1 MPAPHHV
8 YADFNAI
15 EYPGDG
21 SCYARL
27 PLTGYGTLASLAAQK
42 LRLIE
47 GLELVLYEPN
57 DVECTATV
65 HFDSARPGPAGII
78 GEWVAIIQDNNFRDC
93 EVCADQEFR
102 HACYGCGI
110 DLESNQPVGWRSYHE
125 LCGSCGTPVMAPLAP
140 PTGAA

>member
-1 MPAPHHV
+1 MPAPRQV

-15 EYPGDG
+15 EYPADG
-21 SCYARL
+21 SSYARL

-65 HFDSARPGPAGII
+65 HFDSARLGPAGNV
-78 GEWVAIIQDNNFRDC
+78 GEWVAVIQDNNFRDSEIC
-93 EVCADQEFR
+93 SGQDFQ
-102 HACYGCGI
+102 HLCYGCGI
-110 DLESNQPVGWRSYHE
+110 DLEKNQPVGWRSYRE
-125 LCGSCGTPVMAPLAP
+125 LCGRCGTPVMAPLAA